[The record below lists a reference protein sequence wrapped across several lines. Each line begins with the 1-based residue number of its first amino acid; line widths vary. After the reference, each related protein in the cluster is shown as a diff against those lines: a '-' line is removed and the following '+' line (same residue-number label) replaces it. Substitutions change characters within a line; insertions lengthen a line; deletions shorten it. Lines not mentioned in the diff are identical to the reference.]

1 MFVFIVRN
9 CTRIRKLALR
19 MINEL
24 VEKNEV
30 YNAEKIDGKWAQRLR
45 IYYNCVGGNE
55 NIPGEPH
62 TARSCRYPVYG
73 FDNLCLIHKAF
84 IPYNHPPRMEK
95 PHACLEPEIPASGLR
110 QGCCRRGGRED

>member
-1 MFVFIVRN
+1 MFIVRN

-45 IYYNCVGGNE
+45 IYYNCVGGE
-55 NIPGEPH
+55 E
-62 TARSCRYPVYG
+62 
-73 FDNLCLIHKAF
+73 
-84 IPYNHPPRMEK
+84 
-95 PHACLEPEIPASGLR
+95 
-110 QGCCRRGGRED
+110 

>member
-30 YNAEKIDGKWAQRLR
+30 YNAEKIDDKWAQRLR
-45 IYYNCVGGNE
+45 IYYNCVGGV
-55 NIPGEPH
+55 GGMK
-62 TARSCRYPVYG
+62 T
-73 FDNLCLIHKAF
+73 F
-84 IPYNHPPRMEK
+84 
-95 PHACLEPEIPASGLR
+95 PASRTLPVLAVIR
-110 QGCCRRGGRED
+110 YMDSIIFA

>member
-45 IYYNCVGGNE
+45 IYYNCVGG
-55 NIPGEPH
+55 GMK
-62 TARSCRYPVYG
+62 T
-73 FDNLCLIHKAF
+73 F
-84 IPYNHPPRMEK
+84 
-95 PHACLEPEIPASGLR
+95 PASRTLPVLAVIR
-110 QGCCRRGGRED
+110 YMDSIIFA

>member
-1 MFVFIVRN
+1 MFIVRN

-45 IYYNCVGGNE
+45 IYYNCVGG
-55 NIPGEPH
+55 GGMK
-62 TARSCRYPVYG
+62 T
-73 FDNLCLIHKAF
+73 F
-84 IPYNHPPRMEK
+84 
-95 PHACLEPEIPASGLR
+95 PASRILPVLAVIR
-110 QGCCRRGGRED
+110 HMDSIIFA

>member
-1 MFVFIVRN
+1 MFIVRN

-45 IYYNCVGGNE
+45 IYYNCVGGV
-55 NIPGEPH
+55 GGMK
-62 TARSCRYPVYG
+62 T
-73 FDNLCLIHKAF
+73 F
-84 IPYNHPPRMEK
+84 
-95 PHACLEPEIPASGLR
+95 PASRTLPVLAVIR
-110 QGCCRRGGRED
+110 YMDSIIFA

>member
-1 MFVFIVRN
+1 MFIVRN

-45 IYYNCVGGNE
+45 IYYNCVGGE
-55 NIPGEPH
+55 MK
-62 TARSCRYPVYG
+62 T
-73 FDNLCLIHKAF
+73 F
-84 IPYNHPPRMEK
+84 
-95 PHACLEPEIPASGLR
+95 PASRTLPVLAVIR
-110 QGCCRRGGRED
+110 YMDSIIFA